1 MAYYSAFEY
10 NIQLTEATPL
20 EVVQAIA
27 ERKNY
32 RGIDI
37 DRLFGSYQKELDG
50 VEPQVSLVPN
60 DQGMLIRSKAISK
73 ATSDDVR
80 ELLELLAPHILN
92 QDEVLVVQRGED
104 CDDVPNVHENPWGP
118 VPDRGRISYF
128 EWKVVRGQPVSLQ
141 QQGEPS
147 DKFDWAD

>member
-10 NIQLTEATPL
+10 NIQLSVATPL
-20 EVVQAIA
+20 EVVQSIA

-37 DRLFGSYQKELDG
+37 DRLFGAYLHQLDH
-50 VEPQVSLVPN
+50 VTPAVSLVPN
-60 DQGMLIRSKAISK
+60 DSGLLIRSKAISK
-73 ATSDDVR
+73 ATSSDVR

-92 QDEVLVVQRGED
+92 RDEVLVIHRGED
-104 CDDVPNVHENPWGP
+104 CDDVPNAHENPWGP

-147 DKFDWAD
+147 DKFDWVS

>member
-10 NIQLTEATPL
+10 NIQLSVATPL
-20 EVVQAIA
+20 EVVQSIA

-37 DRLFGSYQKELDG
+37 DRLFGAYLNKLDR
-50 VEPQVSLVPN
+50 VTPAVSLVPN
-60 DQGMLIRSKAISK
+60 DNGLLIRSKAISK
-73 ATSDDVR
+73 AISSDVR
-80 ELLELLAPHILN
+80 ELLELLAPYILN
-92 QDEVLVVQRGED
+92 LDEVLVVHRGED

-128 EWKVVRGQPVSLQ
+128 EWKVVHGQPVSLQ
-141 QQGEPS
+141 QQGEPG
-147 DKFDWAD
+147 DKFDWVS